1 MYIYFRSV
9 ESWKNHFSQDFIFV
23 EQIFIQLA
31 SVVLNR
37 KIKIYSVIDKESRD
51 RTIDPHENCSC
62 GLEAPAEPLYFLY
75 FEDAHFISPHYQSI
89 RPKCAPIVPDIP
101 QSQPEQVI

>member
-1 MYIYFRSV
+1 MNRSV
-9 ESWKNHFSQDFIFV
+9 ESWKTHFSQDYIFV

-37 KIKIYSVIDKESRD
+37 KVKIYSVMDKVSRD
-51 RTIDPHENCSC
+51 RTIDPHENCGC
-62 GLEAPAEPLYFLY
+62 GQQAPDSPLYFMY
-75 FEDAHFISPHYQSI
+75 YEDAHFHSPHYQSI
-89 RPKCAPIVPDIP
+89 RPKATLIP

>member
-1 MYIYFRSV
+1 M
-9 ESWKNHFSQDFIFV
+9 
-23 EQIFIQLA
+23 
-31 SVVLNR
+31 
-37 KIKIYSVIDKESRD
+37 DKESRD

-89 RPKCAPIVPDIP
+89 RPKSAPIVPDITISP
-101 QSQPEQVI
+101 PTPIFESTNIFSEKVIQIFIEHHFYNEIFLLRYILLGFFH